1 MVSRMHGMISM
12 FNAIIV
18 AGCLLL
24 FLLINLDNL
33 MRYHKFRSTASSKPE
48 VEKEIAFP
56 LLLVGVG
63 TIGFFLESF
72 VYVILGYSIHAVT
85 FLSYGFGIVDG
96 SPLESVGLF
105 VMVLGY
111 AIFIWSVIA
120 RGPYATSWQMPVNHK
135 LVDWG
140 PYRYVRHPSYLGYFL
155 MFTGFILLWHAL
167 IALVALVAI
176 PGYVLIT
183 RREEEMLVAMFGRQY
198 TQYQK
203 NAGRFFP
210 KMRRHKLGSES

>member
-1 MVSRMHGMISM
+1 
-12 FNAIIV
+12 
-18 AGCLLL
+18 
-24 FLLINLDNL
+24 
-33 MRYHKFRSTASSKPE
+33 
-48 VEKEIAFP
+48 
-56 LLLVGVG
+56 
-63 TIGFFLESF
+63 
-72 VYVILGYSIHAVT
+72 
-85 FLSYGFGIVDG
+85 
-96 SPLESVGLF
+96 
-105 VMVLGY
+105 
-111 AIFIWSVIA
+111 
-120 RGPYATSWQMPVNHK
+120 
-135 LVDWG
+135 
-140 PYRYVRHPSYLGYFL
+140 